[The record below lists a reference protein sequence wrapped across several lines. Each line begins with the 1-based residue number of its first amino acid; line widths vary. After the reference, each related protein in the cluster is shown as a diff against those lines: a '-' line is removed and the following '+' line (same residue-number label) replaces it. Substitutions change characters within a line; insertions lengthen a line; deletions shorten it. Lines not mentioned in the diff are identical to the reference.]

1 MAKTL
6 RDLHDIK
13 NIDLI
18 LEVVD
23 ARAINISSNPA
34 LTTD

>member
-6 RDLHDIK
+6 RDLRGIK

-23 ARAINISSNPA
+23 ARAIHTSSNPA
-34 LTTD
+34 LTID